1 MVDDFCTT
9 GLTVEDLSM
18 TAGSPVQG
26 ENKLLKGK
34 ESSSL

>member
-9 GLTVEDLSM
+9 GLTVEDLRV
-18 TAGSPVQG
+18 TAGSTVQA
-26 ENKLLKGK
+26 ENKLLVGK